1 MFFTKFRTYTDLA
14 YHAFGFAK
22 RNGVKQTI
30 SRIIFKLKRDKKYSY
45 KSLRKKFAQR
55 FTMPSKSLYKDETW
69 ATIIDSSAQLPMET
83 VLKNLDIAQDPAQL
97 LALLKKSFHEN
108 KYCRVLDDLFTLE
121 EVLENITGKHQYP
134 LIQTSGL
141 PQLSKRH
148 PKRSILFI
156 TSQVPSPYHGGG
168 NRILNFLKILSED
181 NDIYLATAYYSQED
195 DDLLSHIG
203 MYCRSIY
210 KIPYWQFGNN
220 QNEIRKWLD
229 GKSMDIVHYEWP
241 DSLNNQ
247 VPEIGGSHIF
257 TYMEAVSL
265 RLLMDLKRLP
275 DLSTP
280 WLDTLNQL
288 VHALRTEI
296 SDTTSLTARI
306 AVTTKDGSFFRDIY
320 PYQEYAV
327 LNHGVNLDEFSLPDV
342 EPEARTLVFVGNYGH
357 YPNIDA
363 VSYFFREVWNEI
375 RVKVP
380 ETRVYLV
387 GPNPSDE
394 IKRLADD
401 PRIIVTGGV
410 SDVRPYIQKATI
422 CIAPLITG
430 AGLRGKVIEYAALR
444 RTFIATSI
452 ATTDLA
458 YRDGFDYL
466 QADTASDFAQKV
478 ILLLK
483 DGKLRQKMAGSAYET
498 TRKNYDS
505 RRLVDFLYRFYD
517 HLELERQ
524 QT

>member
-1 MFFTKFRTYTDLA
+1 VLA
-14 YHAFGFAK
+14 SI
-22 RNGVKQTI
+22 R
-30 SRIIFKLKRDKKYSY
+30 
-45 KSLRKKFAQR
+45 
-55 FTMPSKSLYKDETW
+55 
-69 ATIIDSSAQLPMET
+69 
-83 VLKNLDIAQDPAQL
+83 
-97 LALLKKSFHEN
+97 KSFHGN
-108 KYCRVLDDLFTLE
+108 IYYRFLDNLFTLE
-121 EVLENITGKHQYP
+121 KTLEDTRGKNQYP
-134 LIQTSGL
+134 LIQTSEL
-141 PQLSKRH
+141 
-148 PKRSILFI
+148 PKRAGTSRRRRILFI
-156 TSQVPSPYHGGG
+156 TSQVPNPQHGGG
-168 NRILNFLKILSED
+168 SRILNFLKILSED
-181 NDIYLATAYYSQED
+181 NDIHLATAYYPRED
-195 DDLLSHIG
+195 DSLLDSIG

-210 KIPYWQFGNN
+210 KIPYWQFGDN

-247 VPEIGGSHIF
+247 VPEIGGLHIF

-275 DLSTP
+275 LLSMP

-363 VSYFFREVWNEI
+363 VSYFFREIWNDI
-375 RVKVP
+375 RAEVP

-401 PRIIVTGGV
+401 PRVIVTGGV

-466 QADTASDFAQKV
+466 KADTASDFAQKV

-498 TRKNYDS
+498 TRRNYDS